1 MRCIA
6 AVSLRDVVDGAFS
19 NFALAAEIAGR

>member
-1 MRCIA
+1 MRCS
-6 AVSLRDVVDGAFS
+6 AVFLLREANELVIS